1 MYDRKNM
8 SSFWRKMKQKR
19 RKSSHNASMEAD
31 KLTAYYSSVMQ
42 DRDPL
47 NLDQEAI
54 KINVL
59 DTYRAVSMQN
69 IDYNI
74 CPDKIHE
81 SISSLKR
88 NSSPGL
94 DGVSSEYFI
103 LGNSTQLCH
112 CLSSLYSEML
122 RSNCVPSCFK
132 TGLIIPILK
141 KNTLDPN
148 KPEHYRPITLSSI
161 FSKLFESYML
171 PTDVYNDNQFGFRKG
186 CGTSHAI
193 TLMNDVICHFKQ
205 ARSPLYTCSLDA
217 EKCFDSLWH
226 DGLFFKLK
234 QHIPTALWRFLY
246 TWYCNLTAIVKWNGK
261 VYYDMI
267 FNVTKGTRQGSILS
281 PVLFNMFI
289 SDLLH
294 ELESSDY
301 GARIGNEIYSSF
313 AYADDITVFSTTI
326 PGTQH
331 LIDIC
336 EKYSKS
342 WRFTFGI
349 KKVNV

>member
-1 MYDRKNM
+1 MICIMIYSHLVWLKSVVWICPRNVTALSNAMFSSAKEAGCVPKKQFFRPKRYWCPELSKLRDAKRFWWGLWVDNGRRRSGEVFKCWKGVKKLFRKLCRQRIDKVNTDFYTVLNDMYDRKNM

-132 TGLIIPILK
+132 TGRIIPILTK
-141 KNTLDPN
+141 TPLIPINRNTTDP
-148 KPEHYRPITLSSI
+148 
-161 FSKLFESYML
+161 
-171 PTDVYNDNQFGFRKG
+171 
-186 CGTSHAI
+186 SHSA
-193 TLMNDVICHFKQ
+193 
-205 ARSPLYTCSLDA
+205 
-217 EKCFDSLWH
+217 
-226 DGLFFKLK
+226 LFFPSCLRATCCL
-234 QHIPTALWRFLY
+234 QMCI
-246 TWYCNLTAIVKWNGK
+246 
-261 VYYDMI
+261 MI
-267 FNVTKGTRQGSILS
+267 ISLGSERAVVHHML
-281 PVLFNMFI
+281 
-289 SDLLH
+289 
-294 ELESSDY
+294 
-301 GARIGNEIYSSF
+301 
-313 AYADDITVFSTTI
+313 
-326 PGTQH
+326 
-331 LIDIC
+331 
-336 EKYSKS
+336 
-342 WRFTFGI
+342 
-349 KKVNV
+349 